1 MPCDG
6 MRKNNYVKDGSTL
19 MDYTRVLDT
28 KIFTM
33 GLLEISETMKEGELR
48 FLNSSMGFGES

>member
-1 MPCDG
+1 MA
-6 MRKNNYVKDGSTL
+6 
-19 MDYTRVLDT
+19 YTRVLDT

-33 GLLEISETMKEGELR
+33 GLLEVSETMKEGELR